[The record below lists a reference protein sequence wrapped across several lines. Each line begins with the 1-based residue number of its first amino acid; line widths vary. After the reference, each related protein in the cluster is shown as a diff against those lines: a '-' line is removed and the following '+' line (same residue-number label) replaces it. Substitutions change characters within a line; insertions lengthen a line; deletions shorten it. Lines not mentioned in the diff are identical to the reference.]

1 MIDLRKMLDD
11 DRRASLV
18 RTAARNNAEWCA
30 LMCGLHGIGSGFRG
44 DIWAA
49 ERRSPPHFPDA
60 VTLEPTASG
69 ESVLAQIDTTTP
81 GCSVKD
87 SFAYLDL
94 VPFGFRVLFDAQW
107 LHRPSVAPPE
117 TSAVGPRWSRIRHSE
132 ALRDWE
138 QSWSGGDGPVGLF
151 PAPVLREEAVV
162 VLGAYRGD
170 RIVAGAIANR
180 SASVVGVSNLF
191 TVDGDLDN
199 AWRACLVALVE
210 YLPDLSLVAY
220 EHGNGLAAALRHGFE
235 ATGDLR
241 VWMKD
246 G

>member
-1 MIDLRKMLDD
+1 MIDRRQMLDD
-11 DRRASLV
+11 DRRADLV
-18 RTAARNNAEWCA
+18 RAAARNNAEWCDIA
-30 LMCGLHGIGSGFRG
+30 CGLHGIGSGFRG

-49 ERRSPPHFPDA
+49 ERRPPPHFPDA
-60 VTLEPTASG
+60 VTLDPTVSG
-69 ESVLAQIDTTTP
+69 KSVLAQIDTTTP
-81 GCSVKD
+81 GCSVKGQLCV
-87 SFAYLDL
+87 SRFGAPR
-94 VPFGFRVLFDAQW
+94 VPCPFDAQW
-107 LHRPSVAPPE
+107 LHRPAGAPPE
-117 TSAVGPRWSRIRHSE
+117 ISAVGPRWTRIRHAN
-132 ALRDWE
+132 ALRGWE
-138 QSWSGGDGPVGLF
+138 QSWSGGDVPVGLF
-151 PAPVLREEAVV
+151 PAPMLRVEAVA

-199 AWRACLVALVE
+199 AWPACLVALVE
-210 YLPDLSLVAY
+210 YFPDLSLVAY

-241 VWMKD
+241 VWVKD